1 MSVCVAGA
9 TGEIRGQL
17 ASGCLVAT
25 AHEVHGITR
34 STSKR
39 APLHEPGAVPAV
51 ADALDPDQVPEW
63 GAGFTAA

>member
-9 TGEIRGQL
+9 TGEIHGQRV
-17 ASGCLVAT
+17 SGCLVVA
-25 AHEVHGITR
+25 ANEVHDITR
-34 STSKR
+34 GTSKR

-63 GAGFTAA
+63 GPGFAAA